1 MCLDTPSPRGRG
13 QSEPQRARVRGYQMQ
28 LCYSPWVLLRT
39 VRTPQRTVS
48 FARSLRT
55 SSNAAERKLWKR
67 LQNRKVMNRKFRRQ
81 VPIGPYIADF
91 LCADAKLILEIDG
104 DSHYEDGA
112 QERDRKRDAFLQ
124 ERGCIVIRLS
134 NRAPHPNPL
143 PRGEGT
149 LPLTLALSRGER
161 EHGPSP

>member
-1 MCLDTPSPRGRG
+1 
-13 QSEPQRARVRGYQMQ
+13 MQ

-48 FARSLRT
+48 FARLLRT
-55 SSNAAERKLWKR
+55 SSNTAERKLWKR

-104 DSHYEDGA
+104 DSHYEHGA

-124 ERGCIVIRLS
+124 DKEFTVLRLS

-149 LPLTLALSRGER
+149 
-161 EHGPSP
+161 

>member
-1 MCLDTPSPRGRG
+1 
-13 QSEPQRARVRGYQMQ
+13 
-28 LCYSPWVLLRT
+28 
-39 VRTPQRTVS
+39 
-48 FARSLRT
+48 
-55 SSNAAERKLWKR
+55 
-67 LQNRKVMNRKFRRQ
+67 MNRKFRRQ

-134 NRAPHPNPL
+134 NRMVLENTDAMVARIVECLEEYGSPSPQPSPRERGNIAPHPSPL
-143 PRGEGT
+143 PEGEGT
-149 LPLTLALSRGER
+149 VYCN
-161 EHGPSP
+161 